1 MGVPGEHRTYIH
13 RIDKYPPDT
22 RRPIATA
29 ADRVAT
35 DHSRRRSRMMADCPS
50 YYQPIPACP
59 ITKSAP
65 NQTLRLF
72 SCGLP
77 AGITIPV
84 ASGLLRVVPL

>member
-50 YYQPIPACP
+50 YYQPIPA
-59 ITKSAP
+59 
-65 NQTLRLF
+65 
-72 SCGLP
+72 
-77 AGITIPV
+77 
-84 ASGLLRVVPL
+84 